1 MNTSR
6 IKPWKNCFVNLKRE
20 LFQIRGKIERTNLK
34 IQELQYKIHS
44 QENGFKK
51 LELLS
56 DDNEQQYSRRSCLRN
71 HGIEFKEGDGG
82 EVMEEIEKR

>member
-1 MNTSR
+1 MLP

-20 LFQIRGKIERTNLK
+20 LFQIRGQIERTNLK

-44 QENGFKK
+44 QENAFKK

-56 DDNEQQYSRRSCLRN
+56 DNNEQQYSQSACHRKALPAKGTEN
-71 HGIEFKEGDGG
+71 KKI
-82 EVMEEIEKR
+82 

>member
-6 IKPWKNCFVNLKRE
+6 IKSRKNCFVNLKRE

-34 IQELQYKIHS
+34 IQELKYKIHS

-56 DDNEQQYSRRSCLRN
+56 DDNEQQYSRRSCLRS
-71 HGIEFKEGDGG
+71 HGIEFKEGDGD